1 MSWREAQKDAEE
13 IYTGLRAQ
21 HDAGFVRM
29 VIRALERILNRDE
42 RNEPRSDDRSHKDTT
57 NRPASRKAKQ

>member
-1 MSWREAQKDAEE
+1 MSWREAQKEAQE

-29 VIRALERILNRDE
+29 VIRAMLRILNREE
-42 RNEPRSDDRSHKDTT
+42 RNEPRSDDRSHE
-57 NRPASRKAKQ
+57 RKQNKS